1 MQSLKIVAIL
11 LVAFAAYAAAAPGS
25 IKVRNT
31 GGYTAIFHVDYDY
44 GGKRQSQSSGD
55 FTLGVNK
62 AISIPDGAR
71 NIFVK
76 VEEYWIGRQKTTIFT
91 KSYSGT
97 ENKCFKIWGT
107 TLGPKYS
114 EENC

>member
-1 MQSLKIVAIL
+1 MQSLNIAVIL
-11 LVAFAAYAAAAPGS
+11 LVAFAAYVAAAPGS

-31 GGYTAIFHVDYDY
+31 GGYTAVFRVEFDH
-44 GGKRQSQSSGD
+44 GGKKESRSSGD

-62 AISIPDGAR
+62 AITIPDGAK

-76 VEEYWIGRQKTTIFT
+76 VEEYWIARQKTTVFT
-91 KSYSGT
+91 KSYSSAVT
-97 ENKCFKIWGT
+97 KCFKIWGT
-107 TLGPKYS
+107 TLNPKYS

>member
-31 GGYTAIFHVDYDY
+31 GGYTAVVHVEYDH
-44 GGKRQSQSSGD
+44 GGKRQSRSSGD

-62 AISIPDGAR
+62 AISIPDGAT

-76 VEEYWIGRQKTTIFT
+76 AEEYWIARQKATIFT
-91 KSYSGT
+91 KSYSSGV
-97 ENKCFKIWGT
+97 NKCFKIWGT
-107 TLGPKYS
+107 TLNPKYS